1 MKSPEDCF
9 DALGFREVVCIL
21 TLSASRERVRP
32 LGNRVRSDHGATND
46 AARNWLRNSQK
57 RAKSRISLSMLMRCA
72 RFIRCML
79 RHLRAPRQPEVHPE
93 RCARRAN
100 GARSGN
106 RPRGRTPEVRCQND
120 ADGALCMGECAVNLA
135 HASAVPLPDRVPDRA
150 VCASPGCTSL
160 I

>member
-1 MKSPEDCF
+1 
-9 DALGFREVVCIL
+9 
-21 TLSASRERVRP
+21 
-32 LGNRVRSDHGATND
+32 
-46 AARNWLRNSQK
+46 
-57 RAKSRISLSMLMRCA
+57 MLMRCA
-72 RFIRCML
+72 RFIRRML

-120 ADGALCMGECAVNLA
+120 ADGTLCMGECAVNLA